1 MTGPGL
7 TNGPGPVMT
16 GLETA
21 VLPQSSDDCSLSPVL
36 LNLKWSGPSP
46 SLQSQ
51 LCRIKDRTGPDP
63 ATLGDRE
70 IRDGLNHSSFQ
81 QSREDLEIEGG
92 KLYAEW
98 PSFNGPELRQINRV
112 KNIQYYV
119 FLYALPPL
127 KNGIDIEFV
136 ATPYLFRRCSRTN
149 VRMLKA
155 WTLPEADCGV
165 GFSPGPGPVTIAT
178 HGRYAPHTAGLSQ
191 TELSGLIGDVT
202 VKVLAELQ
210 GLKRMAKIAGDALSA
225 LRPSSRGP
233 VADEKAGSPAVAS
246 EGSPSGMGEAEIS
259 PQSVV
264 ISTDLYATE
273 DEGVVDHSPLQSPE
287 AGPAPRSSPFPS
299 YNDYCDSSH
308 PRRPGLTES
317 QLEQYFASGFLIQPE
332 VNTAPNDVVMAD
344 PLVVAPPWMS
354 QGGDCDGQFHDPGQG
369 PPVSSPLE
377 TVPSV
382 VDSADIVMADP
393 PVKASPVDMAVKRT
407 PNTSRPA
414 NPQILHPVQA
424 DAGMDEDARVP
435 ITDTAALPISPLVA
449 SDEPIGAE
457 TSPGPDSD
465 IEIVEA
471 PSGKGKERA
480 IDVDVEAIIVDA
492 DLGRSSSEPEMVE
505 DVIEEVQKQEAKGQ
519 EEEDA
524 KVPGG
529 CLSSGD
535 EKEDKKADA
544 IVYPPDKELR
554 VSFPLRMS
562 EITCNQCKNAKRPDA
577 EGFPRVASPR
587 PPTPG
592 TDGGAGSRESKGQKL
607 PHPDPNSE
615 ARLRRGLYTLWMKTD
630 ISKGQRSGEPGQA
643 SSVRAESMGATAG
656 RESRE
661 PSVAAEVQ
669 MPSPIL
675 HVKTPPGVGEMTT
688 NNPRPK
694 PRKVPPPGE

>member
-1 MTGPGL
+1 MDVPTK
-7 TNGPGPVMT
+7 
-16 GLETA
+16 E
-21 VLPQSSDDCSLSPVL
+21 
-36 LNLKWSGPSP
+36 
-46 SLQSQ
+46 
-51 LCRIKDRTGPDP
+51 
-63 ATLGDRE
+63 
-70 IRDGLNHSSFQ
+70 
-81 QSREDLEIEGG
+81 
-92 KLYAEW
+92 
-98 PSFNGPELRQINRV
+98 
-112 KNIQYYV
+112 
-119 FLYALPPL
+119 
-127 KNGIDIEFV
+127 
-136 ATPYLFRRCSRTN
+136 
-149 VRMLKA
+149 
-155 WTLPEADCGV
+155 
-165 GFSPGPGPVTIAT
+165 
-178 HGRYAPHTAGLSQ
+178 
-191 TELSGLIGDVT
+191 VT
-202 VKVLAELQ
+202 VTASSTTPGKV
-210 GLKRMAKIAGDALSA
+210 
-225 LRPSSRGP
+225 
-233 VADEKAGSPAVAS
+233 
-246 EGSPSGMGEAEIS
+246 
-259 PQSVV
+259 
-264 ISTDLYATE
+264 
-273 DEGVVDHSPLQSPE
+273 
-287 AGPAPRSSPFPS
+287 
-299 YNDYCDSSH
+299 
-308 PRRPGLTES
+308 
-317 QLEQYFASGFLIQPE
+317 
-332 VNTAPNDVVMAD
+332 
-344 PLVVAPPWMS
+344 
-354 QGGDCDGQFHDPGQG
+354 

-449 SDEPIGAE
+449 SDEPIGADDKSGSKRARDE
-457 TSPGPDSD
+457 STPPPSKSKKARKNRKKMPDSD

-505 DVIEEVQKQEAKGQ
+505 DVIEEVQKQEKRKGKKKKTPKSP
-519 EEEDA
+519 E
-524 KVPGG
+524 VVI
-529 CLSSGD
+529 SSGD

-554 VSFPLRMS
+554 VSFRRSACRKLPAISARTPRGL
-562 EITCNQCKNAKRPDA
+562 TPK
-577 EGFPRVASPR
+577 GFR
-587 PPTPG
+587 
-592 TDGGAGSRESKGQKL
+592 GSQAQGLQHQAQMEAQAARESKGQKL